1 MGKDWTCCVNCQTVF
16 NWTNDDYYKICK
28 KCNGDICGY
37 FCKDTDCR
45 CLVITDEEE
54 QEIKL
59 INQTQNENFK
69 LILQNKELLKEIEKI
84 KGTECMKCKVIS
96 KTEES
101 ESEEEEEEEEPRIY
115 QLIECKEDDE
125 DDDGKI
131 YADVIE
137 FSDKQVV
144 VKWRGAVKSLV
155 VFNNYDD
162 FYNTNVKNHKR
173 KVVN

>member
-54 QEIKL
+54 
-59 INQTQNENFK
+59 
-69 LILQNKELLKEIEKI
+69 NKN
-84 KGTECMKCKVIS
+84 
-96 KTEES
+96 
-101 ESEEEEEEEEPRIY
+101 EEEEEKEPRIY
-115 QLIECKEDDE
+115 QLIECKDDDE